1 MLTIKSKQR
10 IKKFGEVFTPIW
22 VVNEMLDS
30 LAKED
35 AGAFTDV
42 GKSFLEPSC
51 GNGNF
56 VVEIYRR
63 KLNACKNDKAKAE
76 QALRSVWCI
85 ELLPDNMAEC
95 RRRVKEL
102 FGYYGW
108 QNLPFDEVFAK
119 QFIIGDALEIM
130 KQWEKEENSGAPS
143 GQMKGKKHAKKK
155 S

>member
-1 MLTIKSKQR
+1 MTIKSKQR
-10 IKKFGEVFTPIW
+10 VKKFGEIFSPIW
-22 VVNEMLDS
+22 VVNEMLDN
-30 LAKED
+30 LEKED
-35 AGAFTDV
+35 ASAFTDV

-85 ELLPDNMAEC
+85 ELLPDNMEEC

-108 QNLPFDEVFAK
+108 QNLPFDEVFEK
-119 QFIIGDALEIM
+119 QFIIGDSLAIQ
-130 KQWEKEENSGAPS
+130 KQWAEENDND
-143 GQMKGKKHAKKK
+143 
-155 S
+155 